1 MEEYNIDVTGLS
13 PELADQIKKLT
24 EDYRQ
29 TNANLSAVTE
39 NYNKKD
45 EELKKA
51 KEDIT
56 ALKAANMALA
66 LTGGVKKQSAEEI
79 LSNMFDLGGKQNE

>member
-1 MEEYNIDVTGLS
+1 MAEDYNIDITGLT

-24 EDYRQ
+24 EDYKQ
-29 TNANLSAVTE
+29 TTANLSAVTE
-39 NYNKKD
+39 KYNKKE

-79 LSNMFDLGGKQNE
+79 LSSMFDLGGK

>member
-1 MEEYNIDVTGLS
+1 MPEDYNIDLTGLT
-13 PELADQIKKLT
+13 PELADQIRKLT
-24 EDYRQ
+24 EDYNQ
-29 TNANLSAVTE
+29 TIANLSAVTE

-79 LSNMFDLGGKQNE
+79 LSNMFDLGGKEK

>member
-1 MEEYNIDVTGLS
+1 MADEYNIDVTGLT
-13 PELADQIKKLT
+13 PELADQIRKLN
-24 EDYRQ
+24 EDYKQ
-29 TNANLSAVTE
+29 TTANLSAITE

-66 LTGGVKKQSAEEI
+66 LTGGVKKQSVEEI
-79 LSNMFDLGGKQNE
+79 LSNMFDLGGK

>member
-1 MEEYNIDVTGLS
+1 MEEDYNIDITGLT
-13 PELADQIKKLT
+13 PEIADQIKKLT
-24 EDYRQ
+24 DDYKQ
-29 TNANLSAVTE
+29 TTANLTAITE

-51 KEDIT
+51 KEDII
-56 ALKAANMALA
+56 ALKAANMTLA

-79 LSNMFDLGGKQNE
+79 LSNIFDLGGK

>member
-1 MEEYNIDVTGLS
+1 MPEDYNIDITGLT

-24 EDYRQ
+24 EDYKQ
-29 TNANLSAVTE
+29 KSANLSAVTE
-39 NYNKKD
+39 KYNKKD

-79 LSNMFDLGGKQNE
+79 LSNMFDLGGK

>member
-1 MEEYNIDVTGLS
+1 MPEDYNIYLTGLT
-13 PELADQIKKLT
+13 PELADQIRKLT
-24 EDYRQ
+24 EDYNQ
-29 TNANLSAVTE
+29 TIANLSAVTE

-79 LSNMFDLGGKQNE
+79 LSNMFDLGGK

>member
-1 MEEYNIDVTGLS
+1 MAEEYNIDVTGLT

-24 EDYRQ
+24 EDYKK
-29 TNANLSAVTE
+29 TTATLSAVTE

-79 LSNMFDLGGKQNE
+79 LSNMFDLGGK

>member
-1 MEEYNIDVTGLS
+1 MPEDYNIDLTGLT

-24 EDYRQ
+24 EDYKQ
-29 TNANLSAVTE
+29 TTANLSAVKE

-66 LTGGVKKQSAEEI
+66 LTGGVKKQSVEEI
-79 LSNMFDLGGKQNE
+79 LSNMFDLGGK

>member
-1 MEEYNIDVTGLS
+1 MPEEYNIDLTGLT

-24 EDYRQ
+24 EDYKQ
-29 TNANLSAVTE
+29 TTANLSAVTE

-79 LSNMFDLGGKQNE
+79 LSSMFDLGGK

>member
-1 MEEYNIDVTGLS
+1 MAEEYNIDVTGLT
-13 PELADQIKKLT
+13 PEIADQIKKLT
-24 EDYRQ
+24 DDYKQ
-29 TNANLSAVTE
+29 TTANLSAITE

-66 LTGGVKKQSAEEI
+66 LTGGVKKQSVEEI
-79 LSNMFDLGGKQNE
+79 LSSMFDLGGE

>member
-1 MEEYNIDVTGLS
+1 MPEEYNIDLTGLT
-13 PELADQIKKLT
+13 PELADQIKKLN
-24 EDYRQ
+24 EDYKQ
-29 TNANLSAVTE
+29 TIANLSAVTE

-79 LSNMFDLGGKQNE
+79 LSNMFDLGGK

>member
-1 MEEYNIDVTGLS
+1 MPEDYNIDLTGLT
-13 PELADQIKKLT
+13 PELAYQIKKLT
-24 EDYRQ
+24 EDYKQ
-29 TNANLSAVTE
+29 TTANLSAVTE

-79 LSNMFDLGGKQNE
+79 LSNMFDLGGK

>member
-1 MEEYNIDVTGLS
+1 MADDYNIDLSGLT
-13 PELADQIKKLT
+13 PELADQIRKLN
-24 EDYRQ
+24 EDYKQ
-29 TNANLSAVTE
+29 TTANLSAITE

-79 LSNMFDLGGKQNE
+79 LSSMFDLGGK

>member
-24 EDYRQ
+24 EDYKQ
-29 TNANLSAVTE
+29 TTANLSAITE

-45 EELKKA
+45 EELKK
-51 KEDIT
+51 
-56 ALKAANMALA
+56 LK
-66 LTGGVKKQSAEEI
+66 KI
-79 LSNMFDLGGKQNE
+79 

>member
-1 MEEYNIDVTGLS
+1 MPEEYNIDLTGLT
-13 PELADQIKKLT
+13 PELADQIKKLN
-24 EDYRQ
+24 EDYKQ
-29 TNANLSAVTE
+29 TIANLSAVTE

-56 ALKAANMALA
+56 ALKAANMTLA

-79 LSNMFDLGGKQNE
+79 LSNMFDLGGK

>member
-24 EDYRQ
+24 DEYNQ
-29 TNANLSAVTE
+29 TTANLSAITE

-66 LTGGVKKQSAEEI
+66 LTGGVKKQSVEEI
-79 LSNMFDLGGKQNE
+79 LSNMFDLGGK

>member
-1 MEEYNIDVTGLS
+1 MEEDYNIDLTGLT

-24 EDYRQ
+24 EDYKQ
-29 TNANLSAVTE
+29 TTANLSAVTE
-39 NYNKKD
+39 SYNKKD

-79 LSNMFDLGGKQNE
+79 LSNMFDLGGK

>member
-1 MEEYNIDVTGLS
+1 MAEDYNIDLTGLT
-13 PELADQIKKLT
+13 PDLADRIKKLT
-24 EDYRQ
+24 EDYKQ
-29 TNANLSAVTE
+29 TTATLSAVTE

-79 LSNMFDLGGKQNE
+79 LSNMFDLGGK

>member
-1 MEEYNIDVTGLS
+1 MAEDYNIDLTGLT
-13 PELADQIKKLT
+13 PELAEQIKKLT
-24 EDYRQ
+24 EEYKQ
-29 TNANLSAVTE
+29 TTANLSAVTE

-45 EELKKA
+45 AELKKA

-79 LSNMFDLGGKQNE
+79 LSSMFDLGGK

>member
-1 MEEYNIDVTGLS
+1 MPEDYNIDITGLT
-13 PELADQIKKLT
+13 PKLADQIKKLT
-24 EDYRQ
+24 EDYKQ
-29 TNANLSAVTE
+29 KSANLSAVTE
-39 NYNKKD
+39 KYNKKD

-79 LSNMFDLGGKQNE
+79 LSNMFDLGGK

>member
-1 MEEYNIDVTGLS
+1 MPEDYNIDLTGLT
-13 PELADQIKKLT
+13 PELADQIRKLT
-24 EDYRQ
+24 EDYNQ
-29 TNANLSAVTE
+29 TIANLSAVTE

-79 LSNMFDLGGKQNE
+79 LSNMFDLGGK

>member
-1 MEEYNIDVTGLS
+1 MPEDYNIDLTGLT

-24 EDYRQ
+24 EDYKQ
-29 TNANLSAVTE
+29 TTANLSAVTE

-45 EELKKA
+45 E
-51 KEDIT
+51 
-56 ALKAANMALA
+56 ANMALA

-79 LSNMFDLGGKQNE
+79 LSSMFDLGGN

>member
-1 MEEYNIDVTGLS
+1 MPEEYNIDLTGLT
-13 PELADQIKKLT
+13 PELADQIKKLI
-24 EDYRQ
+24 EEYNQ
-29 TNANLSAVTE
+29 TIANLSAVTE
-39 NYNKKD
+39 NDNKKD

-79 LSNMFDLGGKQNE
+79 LSNMFDLGGK

>member
-1 MEEYNIDVTGLS
+1 MAEDYNIDITGLT
-13 PELADQIKKLT
+13 PEIADQIKKLT
-24 EDYRQ
+24 DDYKQ
-29 TNANLSAVTE
+29 TTANLTAIKE

-51 KEDIT
+51 KEDII
-56 ALKAANMALA
+56 ALKAANMTLA

-79 LSNMFDLGGKQNE
+79 LSNIFDLGGNK

>member
-1 MEEYNIDVTGLS
+1 MAEEYNIDVTGLT
-13 PELADQIKKLT
+13 PEIADQIKKLT
-24 EDYRQ
+24 DDYKQ
-29 TNANLSAVTE
+29 TTANLSAITE

-66 LTGGVKKQSAEEI
+66 LTGGVKKQSVEEI
-79 LSNMFDLGGKQNE
+79 LSSMFDLGGK

>member
-1 MEEYNIDVTGLS
+1 MAEEYNIDVTGLT
-13 PELADQIKKLT
+13 PELADQIRKLN
-24 EDYRQ
+24 EDYKQ
-29 TNANLSAVTE
+29 TTANLSAITE

-79 LSNMFDLGGKQNE
+79 LSNMFDLGGK

>member
-1 MEEYNIDVTGLS
+1 MPEDYNIDLTGLT

-24 EDYRQ
+24 EDYEQ
-29 TNANLSAVTE
+29 TTANLSAMTE

-79 LSNMFDLGGKQNE
+79 LSSMFDLGGK

>member
-1 MEEYNIDVTGLS
+1 MQEDYNIDLTGLT
-13 PELADQIKKLT
+13 PELANQIKKLT
-24 EDYRQ
+24 EDYKQ
-29 TNANLSAVTE
+29 TSANLSAVTE

-79 LSNMFDLGGKQNE
+79 LSNMFDLGGK

>member
-1 MEEYNIDVTGLS
+1 MPEEYNIDLTGLT
-13 PELADQIKKLT
+13 PELADQIRKLT
-24 EDYRQ
+24 EDYNQ
-29 TNANLSAVTE
+29 TTANLAAVTE

-79 LSNMFDLGGKQNE
+79 LSNMFDLGGK

>member
-1 MEEYNIDVTGLS
+1 MSEEYNIDVTGLT
-13 PELADQIKKLT
+13 PEIADQIKKLT
-24 EDYRQ
+24 DDYKQ
-29 TNANLSAVTE
+29 TTANLSAITE

-66 LTGGVKKQSAEEI
+66 LTGGVKKQSVEEI
-79 LSNMFDLGGKQNE
+79 LSSMFDLGGK

>member
-1 MEEYNIDVTGLS
+1 MPEDYNIDTTGLT
-13 PELADQIKKLT
+13 PELANKINKLT
-24 EDYRQ
+24 EDYQ
-29 TNANLSAVTE
+29 QLTANLSAVTE
-39 NYNKKD
+39 SYNKKED
-45 EELKKA
+45 ELKKA

-79 LSNMFDLGGKQNE
+79 LSNMFDLGGK

>member
-1 MEEYNIDVTGLS
+1 MAEEYNIDVTGLT

-24 EDYRQ
+24 DDYKQ
-29 TNANLSAVTE
+29 TTANLSAITE
-39 NYNKKD
+39 TYNKKE

-79 LSNMFDLGGKQNE
+79 LSNMFDLGGE

>member
-1 MEEYNIDVTGLS
+1 MPKDYNIDLTGLT

-24 EDYRQ
+24 EDYKQ
-29 TNANLSAVTE
+29 TTANLSAVTE
-39 NYNKKD
+39 KYNKKD

-79 LSNMFDLGGKQNE
+79 LSSMFDLGGK

>member
-1 MEEYNIDVTGLS
+1 MAKECNIDVTGLT
-13 PELADQIKKLT
+13 PEIADQIKKLT
-24 EDYRQ
+24 EDYKQ
-29 TNANLSAVTE
+29 TTANLSAVTE
-39 NYNKKD
+39 KYNKKD

-79 LSNMFDLGGKQNE
+79 LSNMFDLGGK

>member
-1 MEEYNIDVTGLS
+1 MAEEYNIDITGLT

-24 EDYRQ
+24 EDYKQ
-29 TNANLSAVTE
+29 TTANLSAVTE

-45 EELKKA
+45 DELKKA

-79 LSNMFDLGGKQNE
+79 LSNMFDLGGK